1 MRSRSH
7 SLEKTYRTS
16 QRFLRSSSMEKG
28 KKEKKK
34 VYLGNDR
41 TFANAFRYFREL
53 AGLTQTEAAERT
65 ELSQSAISRFEDG
78 DNWPCKET
86 TFRLCYEYG
95 ISLLDL
101 FDFISDDLHK
111 LPSWALEI
119 SVVNL
124 DKEKEEIYE
133 NE

>member
-1 MRSRSH
+1 M
-7 SLEKTYRTS
+7 
-16 QRFLRSSSMEKG
+16 LR
-28 KKEKKK
+28 
-34 VYLGNDR
+34 
-41 TFANAFRYFREL
+41 L
-53 AGLTQTEAAERT
+53 AGL
-65 ELSQSAISRFEDG
+65 FEDG

-111 LPSWALEI
+111 LPFWALEI

-124 DKEKEEIYE
+124 DKETKETVSKACFP
-133 NE
+133 NLN

>member
-1 MRSRSH
+1 M
-7 SLEKTYRTS
+7 K
-16 QRFLRSSSMEKG
+16 KG
-28 KKEKKK
+28 KKSKRFI
-34 VYLGNDR
+34 GNDR
-41 TFANAFRYFREL
+41 TFGTALKHFREL
-53 AGLTQTEAAERT
+53 SGLTQTEAADRT

-111 LPSWALEI
+111 LPTWALEI

-124 DKEKEEIYE
+124 DKETKEIYE

>member
-1 MRSRSH
+1 M
-7 SLEKTYRTS
+7 K
-16 QRFLRSSSMEKG
+16 KG

-65 ELSQSAISRFEDG
+65 ELSQAAISRFEDG

-124 DKEKEEIYE
+124 DKETKEIYE

>member
-1 MRSRSH
+1 M
-7 SLEKTYRTS
+7 K
-16 QRFLRSSSMEKG
+16 KG

-78 DNWPCKET
+78 DNWPCNNRRDTNDPRSILAENAASAVAEAITQIIQREANRQPTIKIKPGYR
-86 TFRLCYEYG
+86 FMIFVQHDIIFPR
-95 ISLLDL
+95 IW
-101 FDFISDDLHK
+101 HK
-111 LPSWALEI
+111 
-119 SVVNL
+119 
-124 DKEKEEIYE
+124 
-133 NE
+133 